1 MSTGTLE
8 RGGAI
13 ALRHRLLTLRETMVL
28 AGIVEKEKEIR
39 NDISRGVLS
48 TANVVR
54 SDNARVCFGWPHVVI
69 FAAVYGNRFI
79 DSAELRRVAI
89 EKAFA
94 AARGGREMTPDVSYG
109 DWHRFISDCVSSR
122 TRVSID
128 NYLEINLGKACNDV
142 RPRMTLYA
150 DGLSRVEENDAV
162 LGGAAVF
169 CGTRVSVLHIGK
181 MAGRGAN
188 VRDILEDYPS
198 LTEADV
204 EFAKLYYTARPPVGR
219 PPAVGVKQDVE
230 HGNG

>member
-1 MSTGTLE
+1 MLADEYG
-8 RGGAI
+8 
-13 ALRHRLLTLRETMVL
+13 RETMVL
-28 AGIVEKEKEIR
+28 AGTVEKEKEIR

-54 SDNARVCFGWPHVVI
+54 SDNARVCFGWPHVAI
-69 FAAVYGNRFI
+69 FAAVYGNRFL

-94 AARGGREMTPDVSYG
+94 AARGGRDMTPDLSSYS
-109 DWHRFISDCVSSR
+109 DWHRFISECGSSR
-122 TRVSID
+122 TRVDID
-128 NYLEINLGKACNDV
+128 NYLEINLGKACDDV

-169 CGTRVSVLHIGK
+169 RGTRISVLHIGK

-188 VRDILEDYPS
+188 VRDILEDCPS

-219 PPAVGVKQDVE
+219 PPADGAAPGRYRHPKRRTAR
-230 HGNG
+230 